1 MLRAELWPLPGG
13 QAIALHETPVDAGTL
28 AWWRN
33 AVRPARG
40 LATKG
45 LEGGAAG
52 VAKVGAELGG
62 CLFGGA
68 IGACLLQAQGVG
80 ELVIEVITDDTCR
93 GLPLEAAHLD
103 GLPVVLRDRVVVV
116 RRGGVPSPQAGHIPG
131 PLRVLVAVAAADLDA
146 DHELGVVLDALD
158 KTHTAAVDFVD
169 EERGTLDGILA
180 WGRDAGRAY
189 HVLHISSHGHQGLL
203 QLEDADGNP
212 VRVEAGE
219 LAAALGRMRVV
230 PRVVVL
236 SSCHSAGEPDT
247 AERVGFVDALLAAG
261 VGCVIAMSHPVTDR
275 YATALA
281 GELYAY
287 LEGAYHPD
295 PVWGLAE
302 ARREVERKR
311 LEAHGQPEEDLWGW
325 PGEHVTPV
333 CFVGRQGVGQRGL
346 WPLFDRG
353 AAAEALPRP
362 PRMAGIAGFPQREIG
377 YFVGRRGLRR
387 SLRSAVLD
395 GAGPWCGGKG
405 ASASRA
411 WWRAWPT
418 DCSGP
423 IRRGRWRWW
432 SGSSTCRR
440 SRARCG
446 SMRPP
451 GWSTRGWRRTRTKT
465 PRRRRSGSS

>member
-1 MLRAELWPLPGG
+1 MP
-13 QAIALHETPVDAGTL
+13 
-28 AWWRN
+28 
-33 AVRPARG
+33 
-40 LATKG
+40 
-45 LEGGAAG
+45 
-52 VAKVGAELGG
+52 
-62 CLFGGA
+62 
-68 IGACLLQAQGVG
+68 
-80 ELVIEVITDDTCR
+80 

-103 GLPVVLRDRVVVV
+103 GVPVVLRDRVVVV
-116 RRGGVPSPQAGHIPG
+116 RRGGVDSPEAGHIPG

-189 HVLHISSHGHQGLL
+189 HVLHISSHGHRGLL

-212 VRVEAGE
+212 VQVEAGD
-219 LAAALGRMRVV
+219 LAAALSRMRVV

-281 GELYAY
+281 GELYAF

-295 PVWGLAE
+295 PVWGVAE

-311 LEAHGQPEEDLWGW
+311 LDAHGTPEEDRWGW

-333 CFVGRQGVGQRGL
+333 CFVGQQGVGERGL

-353 AAAEALPRP
+353 EAAEALPRP

-387 SLRSAVLD
+387 SLRSAVLAEAGALVRGQGGIGKSSLVASLAD
-395 GAGPWCGGKG
+395 RLLRSDPPWTVAVVVGQLDVQGVARALRVDATPPVEHEGFAPHAHEDAKEAAIRQLLTERRLLLVLDNLESLQTGEGHALTEEAGPVAGEPGGG
-405 ASASRA
+405 
-411 WWRAWPT
+411 
-418 DCSGP
+418 G
-423 IRRGRWRWW
+423 
-432 SGSSTCRR
+432 
-440 SRARCG
+440 
-446 SMRPP
+446 
-451 GWSTRGWRRTRTKT
+451 
-465 PRRRRSGSS
+465 